1 MSKGKVVAMGKS
13 KILVGM
19 PTMGAME
26 IEAVKSLMQ
35 LEFDGSVDIVSES
48 LVYDARDKIAMDAI
62 ASKVDWVMWLDSDIV
77 YPPNIIRKLMSR
89 NKDMI
94 TGIYHK
100 RTSPYTPCIYKL
112 DDQKLVPYLDYPDDG
127 LFQVEAA
134 GFGCMLMK
142 ASVIRAIYNKFGGCF
157 FPINGIGGEDL
168 SFIRRAKEVGVE
180 VWCDSSIKCGHIGR
194 QIVMPDKSIV
204 QMPE

>member
-1 MSKGKVVAMGKS
+1 MSKA

-19 PTMGAME
+19 PTMGNMD
-26 IEAVKSLMQ
+26 IDAVKCLCQ
-35 LEFDGSVDIVSES
+35 LEHDGVIDIVSES
-48 LVYDARDKIAMDAI
+48 LVYDARDKIAMDAL
-62 ASKVDWVMWLDSDIV
+62 ASEVDYIMWLDSDII

-100 RTSPYTPCIYKL
+100 RTVPFTPCIYKL
-112 DDQKLVPYLDYPDDG
+112 EEDKLKPYLDYPEDK
-127 LFQVEAA
+127 LFQIEAA

-142 ASVIRAIYNKFGGCF
+142 AKVIKAVHDKFGGCF
-157 FPINGIGGEDL
+157 FPVNGVGGEDL
-168 SFIRRAKEVGVE
+168 SFIRRAKDVGID
-180 VWCDSSIKCGHIGR
+180 VWCDSSVKCGHVGR
-194 QIVMPDKSIV
+194 QVIMPDKSII